1 MQCLYTASEDNP
13 EAQEKIRGKT
23 VEFEAVMGAQD
34 ASSPPELYL
43 RILSVGVVINAAD
56 SATEELSEATWRLVV
71 SIIAKLMDVDQRK
84 MVRILSRYLR
94 CTSSIILKLKIPKIL
109 RLASLQARAPFPMIT
124 ARPRRLQW
132 TKRRLKQ
139 KSWTP

>member
-23 VEFEAVMGAQD
+23 VEFEAVMGSQD
-34 ASSPPELYL
+34 ASSPQELYL

-84 MVRILSRYLR
+84 MVRILSRYPR

-109 RLASLQARAPFPMIT
+109 RLASLLARAPFPMIT
-124 ARPRRLQW
+124 ARRLQW